1 MAYRQTDLARIF
13 QPFERGAVRSSEESP
28 RIGLWMTSQIVQT
41 HGGMVLVH
49 SEVRRVPRL
58 LFASDEQGKQERWSP
73 GGDVFTSGRVVV
85 KPVNRFYALRIFK
98 NEEALRSAY
107 ADHKIVC
114 ESRHYAAIRRLRTLT
129 LIFLQSVTA
138 VSGIAAP
145 NHKTS
150 ICPSSAWTR

>member
-1 MAYRQTDLARIF
+1 VAVGDEGIGISPDDLDRIF

-58 LFASDEQGKQERWSP
+58 LFASDEQGKQERWSLP

-129 LIFLQSVTA
+129 LIF
-138 VSGIAAP
+138 
-145 NHKTS
+145 
-150 ICPSSAWTR
+150 